1 MGGTLASLG
10 AAWLLV
16 AAAPAHANSAAP
28 KAPHASAVEE
38 VLALERARNE
48 AIQKGDAAA
57 LAAMTSDD
65 YTFITIRGELRTK
78 SEIVKGFA
86 TGSFKY
92 DWRQISDLKVR
103 IYGDTAIVTG
113 RASQKG
119 VENQRDY
126 SGAYK
131 FTRVYVRQKGNWKT
145 VALQT
150 TLEAPD

>member
-1 MGGTLASLG
+1 MDGKLASFG
-10 AAWLLV
+10 AAWLLLV
-16 AAAPAHANSAAP
+16 TAPAHPLFAGERSRT
-28 KAPHASAVEE
+28 ASAVEE
-38 VLALERARNE
+38 VLALEHARND

-78 SEIVKGFA
+78 PEIVKGFA
-86 TGSFKY
+86 TGSFHY
-92 DWRQISDLKVR
+92 DWRQISDLNVR
-103 IYGDTAIVTG
+103 IYGDTAVVTG

-119 VENQRDY
+119 VENRKDY

-131 FTRVYVRQKGNWKT
+131 FTRVYVRQNGSWKT

-150 TLEAPD
+150 TLEAQE